1 MACSTTLLALTITL
15 AAASVC
21 ASLGLQPTPLWLTVA
36 FSGAAAAGRQTLL
49 LCAAF
54 DRAPAQY
61 CAEERVVRAARQTGP
76 TTVTT
81 ATAAAGALA
90 LAAVLAPRE
99 LRALRELCIFAGCVT
114 VLLGI
119 GGSFFGY
126 AALLVS
132 ARAGERALAKAAKAA
147 NTAVTAAT
155 AATGSAT
162 GSATNSTN
170 NGTKKG
176 WCGFSK
182 LRSAKPPV
190 CVTVNSSPVGSPR
203 SPQHSVTSPLM
214 FRRSPSAAATATSS
228 AGAASAS
235 VAADCDGDSS
245 DTAVVAAHSR
255 PWSLSTP
262 VLSSGSSSVHATDAS
277 TAAAATTTA
286 VRFDSSHSSSAIKLS
301 IKPPSPGVTP
311 PSTQPLQGRIAAV
324 ITGRW
329 YLRLPLLLV
338 MLAVAAAAAWTV
350 VTSPHFPAASRT
362 TLLSTQIPLA
372 GYLANA
378 RALGLLQGESF
389 ERATLYISTATAADT
404 SFLSSAAAQA
414 EVQRLEAALWGL
426 SPAQPPADSWLKL
439 FSAWCSAGAVSCTG
453 DGFAPALHNFL
464 GDSSATGGARFV
476 YNFVNTNSSSS
487 AAVAATRVTWWHG
500 KRSAD
505 TVAAARA
512 VAASSTTLSAV
523 VDAPSWSE
531 VDIAHMATLQVNR
544 SSTSNALRA
553 RSLCFYHSTDG
564 HIIQRFTL
572 KGNSCSAVMSD
583 HLLRVLPLCGCVIVD
598 VVLCVHN

>member
-21 ASLGLQPTPLWLTVA
+21 ASLGLRPNPLWLTVA
-36 FSGAAAAGRQTLL
+36 FSGAAAAGRQALL

-76 TTVTT
+76 TTVAT

-114 VLLGI
+114 VLLGV

-147 NTAVTAAT
+147 NTTATTTAT
-155 AATGSAT
+155 AAANSSAT
-162 GSATNSTN
+162 GATSSAN

-182 LRSAKPPV
+182 LRKAKPPV

-203 SPQHSVTSPLM
+203 SPQYSVTSPLM
-214 FRRSPSAAATATSS
+214 FRSSPTAAAAATAASS
-228 AGAASAS
+228 AAAASAS
-235 VAADCDGDSS
+235 VAVGSDS
-245 DTAVVAAHSR
+245 DTDNPGAVAAHSR

-262 VLSSGSSSVHATDAS
+262 VLSSGSSSVHTTDAS
-277 TAAAATTTA
+277 TAAAAGA
-286 VRFDSSHSSSAIKLS
+286 SGAGVRCDSSHSSSGIKLS
-301 IKPPSPGVTP
+301 MKPLSPGVTSP
-311 PSTQPLQGRIAAV
+311 PAQPLLGRIAAV

-350 VTSPHFPAASRT
+350 CTSPQFPVASRT
-362 TLLSTQIPLA
+362 TLLSTQTPLA
-372 GYLANA
+372 GYLTNA
-378 RALGLLQGESF
+378 KALGLLQGESF
-389 ERATLYISTATAADT
+389 ERATLYISGATAANT

-426 SPAQPPADSWLKL
+426 SPAQPPADSWLQL
-439 FSAWCSAGAVSCTG
+439 FKAWCSAGAVSCTG
-453 DGFAPALHNFL
+453 DGFTPALHNFL
-464 GDSSATGGARFV
+464 ADSSASGGARFV
-476 YNFVNTNSSSS
+476 YNFHNSSSS
-487 AAVAATRVTWWHG
+487 SAVAATRVTWWHG

-523 VDAPSWSE
+523 VDAPSWAE
-531 VDIAHMATLQVNR
+531 VDIAHMATMQVCNSTIN
-544 SSTSNALRA
+544 SSNTQHA
-553 RSLCFYHSTDG
+553 
-564 HIIQRFTL
+564 
-572 KGNSCSAVMSD
+572 CS
-583 HLLRVLPLCGCVIVD
+583 
-598 VVLCVHN
+598 